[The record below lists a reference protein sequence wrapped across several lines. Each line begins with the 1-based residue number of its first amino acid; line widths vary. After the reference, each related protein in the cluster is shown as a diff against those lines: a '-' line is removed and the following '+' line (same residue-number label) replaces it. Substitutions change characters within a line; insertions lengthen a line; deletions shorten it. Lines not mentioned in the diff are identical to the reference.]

1 MEREPY
7 PHKQLLIEVVAQ
19 DYLDADKVLVS
30 FPEQWQF
37 VQKIHGEETAY
48 VAALPASQEI
58 PYISRFH
65 GLPVTINESLM
76 TYTHYK
82 LFRPWLSPI
91 LTVGWNSDAGVG
103 CLESIYSINFQIQT
117 AGQAQVWKG
126 ELTAVLW
133 ECYVLGASQ
142 DNLKGHEELR
152 QFWHSVENDIG
163 VTHLFT
169 PPYDPAFENGY
180 LDFLG
185 SLGYTADPVI
195 PGWWRKLR

>member
-91 LTVGWNSDAGVG
+91 LTVGWNEVTGVG
-103 CLESIYSINFQIQT
+103 RVESVDPVNIQLKT

-126 ELTAVLW
+126 ESAAVLW

-142 DNLKGHEELR
+142 ESSTGHEELR